1 MTQHVTESMKLDK
14 FAADLHLEIV
24 YAGRGTVTLSSM
36 SVERPG
42 LALAGFF
49 DYFDPNRVEVLG
61 FAEHEYLRSFPE
73 EIRRKKIADLLAQ
86 GDIPCIIVSR
96 DLPVLQELAEEAR
109 ECEMSDFQKSET
121 DDGSYE

>member
-42 LALAGFF
+42 LALADFSIILILIAWKYSVLPSMNICDRF
-49 DYFDPNRVEVLG
+49 RKRSAEKKLRICWHREIFRVL
-61 FAEHEYLRSFPE
+61 S
-73 EIRRKKIADLLAQ
+73 
-86 GDIPCIIVSR
+86 
-96 DLPVLQELAEEAR
+96 
-109 ECEMSDFQKSET
+109 
-121 DDGSYE
+121 